1 MTSPMHDKTAIT
13 AVTRERWREL
23 AGRFLDHNY
32 QHTWVYADA
41 IAKRRRSVCE
51 HVAITADG
59 ETLGLASVR
68 VRTLTVVGSG
78 IAYVA
83 GGPLTR
89 RGRDDDIDRLRRCL
103 ELLEHEYVTRR
114 RLVLRVLA
122 PLGSPEWNAKAT
134 AAFEEAGWIRAARC
148 RSYRTFLL
156 DISGPLD
163 QVKAGCSKY
172 WRRNLR
178 RSQREPFVV
187 RVGTTRELLDP
198 LRDLYLRLLD
208 RKLFRVNLDAEF
220 YAGLQERLTDDERF
234 LASLVELDGEPVAGV
249 MVSLLGDTCIPLILA
264 TDETGLR
271 GYAAY
276 LLQWHSII
284 TARERGARYYD
295 LGGIDPDGNVGVY
308 NFKKGLRGL
317 DMCAPGPFE
326 RTPRGIRG
334 ALIRGAE
341 GVYRRVV
348 SAPRVR
354 ELVGG

>member
-1 MTSPMHDKTAIT
+1 MIRLIHANDVVQ
-13 AVTRERWREL
+13 AVDHERWRTCSR
-23 AGRFLDHNY
+23 RFLDHNY
-32 QHTWVYADA
+32 QHTWAYADA
-41 IAKRRRSVCE
+41 LARRRHATSE
-51 HVAITADG
+51 HVEIVSEG

-68 VRTLTVVGSG
+68 IRSLSLLGGGV
-78 IAYVA
+78 AYIT

-89 RGRDDDIDRLRRCL
+89 MGRDDDIDRLGRCL
-103 ELLEHEYVTRR
+103 DLLEREYVSRR

-134 AAFEEAGWIRAARC
+134 AAFEQAGWIRAARG
-148 RSYRTFLL
+148 RSYRTLLL
-156 DISGPLD
+156 DLSGPLD

-178 RSQREPFVV
+178 RSERESFVV

-198 LRDLYLRLLD
+198 IRDLHLRLLA
-208 RKLFRVNLDAEF
+208 RKRFRVSLDAEF
-220 YAGLQERLTDDERF
+220 YAGLQERLADDERF
-234 LASLVELDGEPVAGV
+234 LASLVELDGEPVAGL
-249 MVSLLGDTCIPLILA
+249 MVSLLGDTCIPVILA
-264 TDETGLR
+264 TDETGRR

-295 LGGIDPDGNVGVY
+295 LGGIDPDRNVGVY
-308 NFKKGLRGL
+308 NFKKGMRGL

-326 RTPRGIRG
+326 RTPRGIKG

-341 GVYRRVV
+341 GVYWRVV
-348 SAPRVR
+348 SAPRAK
-354 ELVGG
+354 ELIRG